1 VSYLIDGNNVMAQRV
16 GWHKNRA
23 LARRRLLD
31 EIADFVRIK
40 KVSVAVVFDGKP
52 DDHFPDGSI
61 YRGVKLFYAKR
72 ESNADE
78 RIKQLV
84 EESRERRTLIVVTS
98 DKTLSDYVRR
108 CGADVMRSGEFRK
121 RLSSI
126 KSSIKDE
133 TKDDSK
139 TNNTEENETVDD
151 WMRYFG
157 VAEDD

>member
-1 VSYLIDGNNVMAQRV
+1 
-16 GWHKNRA
+16 
-23 LARRRLLD
+23 
-31 EIADFVRIK
+31 
-40 KVSVAVVFDGKP
+40 
-52 DDHFPDGSI
+52 
-61 YRGVKLFYAKR
+61 
-72 ESNADE
+72 
-78 RIKQLV
+78 
-84 EESRERRTLIVVTS
+84 VVTS